1 MRTKTGTAR
10 DISENRCR
18 DFDIMQIFH
27 EDIDRCGGSRPT
39 FEHGM
44 TIHKAGMTSEE
55 AELEW
60 AISQERLEQE
70 DSY

>member
-1 MRTKTGTAR
+1 
-10 DISENRCR
+10 
-18 DFDIMQIFH
+18 MQIFH